1 VATVTCETCE
11 VKDWGHKSDG
21 SLIPVWENPA
31 DYKRGEAPDYI
42 GCTECHTMR
51 KYPYREGSQAGDGE

>member
-1 VATVTCETCE
+1 MGDAKCLTCE
-11 VKDWGHKSDG
+11 VRGFDGDG

-31 DYKRGEAPDYI
+31 DYDNGEPPDYL

-51 KYPYREGSQAGDGE
+51 PYEDREVDLE